1 MNGSDIR
8 QNLKTLFW
16 GHFWVLL
23 TRQDFSSE
31 KRALSLFLLYDFL
44 MSCKKSEDNNEPIV
58 RS

>member
-1 MNGSDIR
+1 MDIR

-31 KRALSLFLLYDFL
+31 KRAFSLFLLYDFL
-44 MSCKKSEDNNEPIV
+44 MSCKKSEDTDEPIV